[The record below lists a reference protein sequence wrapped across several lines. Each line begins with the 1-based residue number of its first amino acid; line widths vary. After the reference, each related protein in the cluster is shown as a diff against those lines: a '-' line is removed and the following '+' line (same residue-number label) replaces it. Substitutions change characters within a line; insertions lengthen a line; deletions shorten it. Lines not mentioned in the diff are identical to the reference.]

1 VSQAGYSPDYSYNY
15 TKLCN

>member
-1 VSQAGYSPDYSYNY
+1 VGTRSKGLNY